1 MNLNIRAGDVPPI
14 IRKVAEEIAGCFFEE
29 TRTSRFRD
37 EWKGQTSQKQFIRNH
52 WKDHIGHALES
63 LSGVLGLPGFPED
76 EKVKIYDAITEFHE
90 RAQAGTPRKLSLKNW
105 Q

>member
-14 IRKVAEEIAGCFFEE
+14 IRKVAEEIAGTFFEE
-29 TRTSRFRD
+29 RRTERFRD
-37 EWKGQTSQKQFIRNH
+37 EVGSQKQFIRKY
-52 WKDHIGHALES
+52 WKDHIVNAVES

-76 EKVKIYDAITEFHE
+76 EKVQIYDALTEFHE
-90 RAQAGTPRKLSLKNW
+90 RSQAGTPKNLSLRNW